1 MKKCIALWLF
11 VVFVVA
17 LIPACSFGADLPK
30 VRIGWAPPNIT
41 GVFKTATDF
50 MEKAA
55 LDAKS
60 AGIDVEI
67 ITRAEPD
74 ETQVQNQVNAL
85 ENLVQLQVDCIIC
98 SPGDA
103 EAIKPAL
110 QTATDAGI
118 PIILV
123 NMLEPQ
129 EGITAAS
136 YIGFDNQMAGTV
148 SGYALLDALGGPG
161 VLGEGEKADV
171 SRDDYLDLAKWSEI
185 YANFDY
191 SSIKDKK
198 VAVIEGI
205 AGNFYS
211 NARLKGFHE
220 VVDKAAGIKIVATLP
235 ADWDRQKGIAATENI
250 LQSNAELDAIW
261 SASNEMGIGSS
272 IACENLGRSGIILT
286 TNDGTPE
293 SIDMIREG
301 KLMAE
306 TWHGF
311 PEWGWYGTYFAVQL
325 AYGQGADV
333 PPTFDVRPRI
343 AYRDNVDNFYPNTKL
358 ENLDWASVIA
368 KYGQK

>member
-1 MKKCIALWLF
+1 MRKLSVLF
-11 VVFVVA
+11 LLAAFI
-17 LIPACSFGADLPK
+17 LTLMPTSSFGADLPK

-55 LDAKS
+55 ADAK
-60 AGIDVEI
+60 AHGIDVEI

-85 ENLVQLQVDCIIC
+85 ENLVQLRVDAIIC

-110 QTATDAGI
+110 QGATDAGI
-118 PIILV
+118 PVILV

-129 EGITAAS
+129 EGITAAT
-136 YIGFDNQMAGTV
+136 YIGFDNQMAGSV
-148 SGYALLDALGGPG
+148 SAYALLDALGGPG
-161 VLGEGEKADV
+161 VLGDGEKLDIP
-171 SRDDYLDLAKWSEI
+171 SDTYLDLAKWEEI
-185 YANFDY
+185 YADFDY

-198 VAVIEGI
+198 VAIVEGI

-220 VVDKAAGIKIVATLP
+220 VIDKAAGISIVATLP

-250 LQSNAELDAIW
+250 LQANPVLDAIW

-272 IACENLGRSGIILT
+272 IACDNLDRTDIMLL

-301 KLMAE
+301 KLLAE

-311 PEWGWYGTYFAVQL
+311 PEWGWYGTFFAVQL
-325 AYGQGADV
+325 AYGQGGDV
-333 PPTFDVRPRI
+333 PPTFDVRPRT
-343 AYRDNVDNFYPNTKL
+343 AYMGNADNFYPNTRL
-358 ENLDWASVIA
+358 ETLDWESVKA
-368 KYGQK
+368 KYIK